1 MSGGREASV
10 KIAGSRLIRHPHRV
24 YFAILKWNRAQ
35 PRHVPLVGAIMAAFA
50 FVVMSRAVAIGALP
64 ERTSA
69 AEAPA
74 LATPDYS
81 ASRA

>member
-1 MSGGREASV
+1 MSAGRETRAKS
-10 KIAGSRLIRHPHRV
+10 ADSRLVRHLHRV
-24 YFAILKWNRAQ
+24 YFAILEWNRAQ
-35 PRHVPLVGAIMAAFA
+35 PAHVQLVGAIMAAFA
-50 FVVMSRAVAIGALP
+50 FVVMSLAVAIGALP

-69 AEAPA
+69 ADAPA